1 MKIYQFAEKMSHTTS
16 KVTVKIESYNMSTD
30 VKLLKEYVD
39 FFYFVCNLFNHN
51 INYGWEISKCR

>member
-1 MKIYQFAEKMSHTTS
+1 MSHTTS

-51 INYGWEISKCR
+51 INYGWEIPKCR